1 MNLASFKVKESYNM
15 RGQAEDV
22 SLTTGQSENHPKM
35 VMLVGW
41 GGNNGSTLT
50 GGVIANRDILHFATV
65 YGTEGPSLASTS
77 YLFKSAMNRSIC
89 WSVDMTFGGRNPLR
103 LITNQNNK
111 LFHTGYTE
119 QSKVKV

>member
-50 GGVIANRDILHFATV
+50 GGVIANREHLVGNQGQSATGQLLWLSDPKHRPFV
-65 YGTEGPSLASTS
+65 LGLSMEKK
-77 YLFKSAMNRSIC
+77 FMRH
-89 WSVDMTFGGRNPLR
+89 LR
-103 LITNQNNK
+103 AY
-111 LFHTGYTE
+111 FPWYT
-119 QSKVKV
+119 K